1 MMRMPK
7 KSPSDSSPK
16 AIAFEAACPHND
28 NGEMKNQ
35 GNSSSVAIPGAAG
48 AGKKERAF
56 ELSLPAL
63 VTGVDVLENKFK
75 EKTQILSISSEEATI
90 LLRSRVTVG
99 SKLDLSLEIPKTLI
113 LESHLKLQLSGT
125 VVLTQTEPAQSGKK
139 KLVSI
144 RLDKRFRLDP
154 LPPSVN

>member
-1 MMRMPK
+1 MRMPK

-16 AIAFEAACPHND
+16 AIAFEAGCIDND
-28 NGEMKNQ
+28 TGEMKNQ
-35 GNSSSVAIPGAAG
+35 GNSSSPTIPAAVG

-56 ELSLPAL
+56 ELSLPAQ

-125 VVLTQTEPAQSGKK
+125 VILIQTEPAQSGKK

-144 RLDKRFRLDP
+144 RLDKRFRLNP
-154 LPPSVN
+154 LLPTLN

>member
-1 MMRMPK
+1 MTK
-7 KSPSDSSPK
+7 KSPSDSSPG
-16 AIAFEAACPHND
+16 AIAFEAACTHNG

-35 GNSSSVAIPGAAG
+35 GNSSSPVIPEATG

-56 ELSLPAL
+56 DLSLPTL

-90 LLRSRVTVG
+90 LLRNRVMVG

-125 VVLTQTEPAQSGKK
+125 VILTQAEPAQSGKK

-144 RLDKRFRLDP
+144 RLDKRFRLNP
-154 LPPSVN
+154 LPPAVN

>member
-1 MMRMPK
+1 MAK
-7 KSPSDSSPK
+7 KSPYNSSPRG
-16 AIAFEAACPHND
+16 IAFEAASLQNG

-35 GNSSSVAIPGAAG
+35 GDSSSPVIPGAAG

-56 ELSLPAL
+56 DLSLPAI

-125 VVLTQTEPAQSGKK
+125 VILTQTEPAQSGKK

-144 RLDKRFRLDP
+144 RLDKRFRLNP

>member
-1 MMRMPK
+1 MAK
-7 KSPSDSSPK
+7 KSPSDSSSR
-16 AIAFEAACPHND
+16 AIAIEAASID
-28 NGEMKNQ
+28 NGSGEMKNQ
-35 GNSSSVAIPGAAG
+35 GNSSSSVIPGAAA
-48 AGKKERAF
+48 AGRKERAF

-125 VVLTQTEPAQSGKK
+125 VILTQTEPAQSGKK

-144 RLDKRFRLDP
+144 RLDKRFRLNP

>member
-1 MMRMPK
+1 MMRMTK
-7 KSPSDSSPK
+7 KSPSDSSPR
-16 AIAFEAACPHND
+16 AIAFEATCTHND

-35 GNSSSVAIPGAAG
+35 ENSSSSTIPGAAG

-63 VTGVDVLENKFK
+63 VTGMDVLENKFK

-113 LESHLKLQLSGT
+113 LESHLKLQISGT
-125 VVLTQTEPAQSGKK
+125 VILTQTEPAQGGKK
-139 KLVSI
+139 RLVSI
-144 RLDKRFRLDP
+144 RLDKRFRLNS